1 MGEVVHLF
9 TCLVHRF
16 PMEEVEEAEAI
27 ADKGF
32 RGCIHG
38 RRGSKRQI
46 LLMDRETLEQFK
58 IEPGAVKENIT
69 TRGIDFQTLAAGQT
83 LRVGESLLEI
93 TGPCDPCPRMDEIRM
108 GLQTGLRGQRGWL
121 CRVVEPGIIRPG
133 DPIEVESTSRMPMAV
148 SDSD

>member
-38 RRGSKRQI
+38 RRGSKRQV

-83 LRVGESLLEI
+83 LRIGESLLEI

-108 GLQTGLRGQRGWL
+108 GLQTGLRGRRVGFAEWWNQESSGRAIRSKWNALRG
-121 CRVVEPGIIRPG
+121 CRWQ
-133 DPIEVESTSRMPMAV
+133 
-148 SDSD
+148 